1 MANDMNTEQI
11 FYSELTSPVGP
22 LLLVGDEAALT
33 ALYMQDQR
41 HQPALPDGCCKN
53 DKAFRDAREQLRA
66 YFAGKLQRFELVLR
80 ATGSAFQAR
89 VWRELCKIPFGRTES
104 YGAVASR
111 IGNPNASRAVGL
123 ANGRNPIGIIVP
135 CHRVVGANGSLT
147 GYGGGI
153 ERKQWLLEHERRYL

>member
-1 MANDMNTEQI
+1 MANDMNPDRL

-22 LLLVGDEAALT
+22 LLLVGDEAAL
-33 ALYMQDQR
+33 AGLYMQDQR
-41 HQPALPDGCCKN
+41 HQPPLPDGCRKN

-66 YFAGKLQRFELVLR
+66 YFAGKLQQFELVLR
-80 ATGSAFQAR
+80 ASGSAFQAR
-89 VWRELCKIPFGRTES
+89 VWRELRKIPFGRTES
-104 YGAVASR
+104 YGALASR
-111 IGNPNASRAVGL
+111 LGNPNASRAVGL

-153 ERKQWLLEHERRYL
+153 DRKQWLLEHEQRCL